1 VGGCENGAEKFCVSA
16 EGGKIGRKNHQLSF
30 PFALHYTPKRR
41 ANFSHKN
48 LDNVFVGGN
57 RMGLEKWV
65 SDTESSFQNALNGF
79 WCVGQVGVATMRLVR
94 PCQNFDLATKEF
106 AGCAGIC

>member
-94 PCQNFDLATKEF
+94 PCQKFDLATKEF